1 MKKSNKQLIFERM
14 GLNYKPA
21 TNEDEFGDMGVSGN
35 ISPDVDYAVRAGQ
48 GKGIVS
54 VLVGNIDEAIKYMD
68 EMLQNSPELATDIE
82 NIKKRLTLGLDNA
95 KSFGE
100 GKEHKRKG
108 NIRGMW
114 GVDDDNDGLVDGS
127 ADGGFGGDAG
137 GGE

>member
-21 TNEDEFGDMGVSGN
+21 TNEDEFGDMG
-35 ISPDVDYAVRAGQ
+35 DVDYAERAGQ
-48 GKGIVS
+48 GKGIINI
-54 VLVGNIDEAIKYMD
+54 LINNIDEAMRYMD
-68 EMLQNSPELATDIE
+68 EMVQHSPELNTDIE

-95 KSFGE
+95 RSFDE

-108 NIRGMW
+108 NIKGMW

-127 ADGGFGGDAG
+127 ADGGFGGGDG

>member
-14 GLNYKPA
+14 GLGFKPE
-21 TNEDEFGDMGVSGN
+21 TNEEEFG
-35 ISPDVDYAVRAGQ
+35 DVDYAERAGQ

-54 VLVGNIDEAIKYMD
+54 VLIGNIDEAIKYMD
-68 EMLQNSPELATDIE
+68 EMLQHSPELSTDIE

-95 KSFGE
+95 RSFGE

-108 NIRGMW
+108 NIKGMW

-127 ADGGFGGDAG
+127 ADGGFGGGDG

>member
-14 GLNYKPA
+14 GLGFKST
-21 TNEDEFGDMGVSGN
+21 TNEDE
-35 ISPDVDYAVRAGQ
+35 YAERAGQ
-48 GKGIVS
+48 GKSIVS
-54 VLVGNIDEAIKYMD
+54 LLVGNIEETIKYMD
-68 EMLQNSPELATDIE
+68 EMLQHSPELVTDIE

-95 KSFGE
+95 RSFGE

-108 NIRGMW
+108 NIKGMW

-127 ADGGFGGDAG
+127 ADGGFGGDGG